1 MKDERSGECMCMGE
15 MRNPYT
21 EEDLVVDDIYIFVRA
36 SHWSLFSA
44 KQVQSIPYF
53 A

>member
-1 MKDERSGECMCMGE
+1 MRGVGKVFAIGE

-21 EEDLVVDDIYIFVRA
+21 EEDLVVDGIYIFTQA
-36 SHWSLFSA
+36 NHWSLFSA
-44 KQVQSIPYF
+44 KQVQSIPSL